1 MHKKMKKIINLILC
15 FAVISALASSC
26 DNLLKPESPSTY
38 ETETVYSNYNL
49 AEGTIFGITEA
60 FCIDKSY
67 RNRFLPW
74 YGYNTDIEWYNTYNP
89 GGDQG
94 KSDIG
99 IYDCKPTNGQLDE
112 AEGCYTLMYTAIER
126 ANLAIE
132 GLRKYG
138 NTAEDANMAYLLGEA
153 LTLRA
158 MVYYDLCKAWGDVP
172 ARFEPVTSETTYL
185 PKSSREVI
193 FKQLLTDLD
202 EAISYLPYPGTTAA
216 TRRTDRINKVFAEGL
231 YARIALMASG
241 YALRPAEGMVGTGD
255 LGSVCLPY
263 DAELSKDKLYP
274 KALDYLKDAISN
286 GGCHLEPDYEAY
298 WKRQNAKQNLTFDGE
313 TLYVIPFG
321 DKRGQWN
328 NYFAVRADAGT
339 EFNTYTSARGG
350 AAGPLP
356 YLWWK
361 FDEKD
366 VRRDLTCANYRW
378 DDATGGLIP
387 TGIAS
392 WYFAKYRYD
401 WQVEPASNADDGIKP
416 VVMRYSDIL
425 LMAAEIENELSGPT
439 TDAKNW
445 LLAVRSRAFKGSE
458 DAAEAYV
465 NAISGKEAFFDA
477 IVDERAFEFCGEFL
491 RKADLIR
498 WNLLKTKLDEAKAEL
513 RALRDHTGYYAGL
526 PDNIY
531 TQYDEATH
539 TITFYGF
546 RAGENDKPKGNWDV
560 SKNYYA
566 KVADEKGKDTGLYDG
581 RIDGLYAHGDQME
594 WYMYWPIFSNQI
606 TSSVNKL
613 VNDYYY
619 E

>member
-1 MHKKMKKIINLILC
+1 MKKFIQFVLSI
-15 FAVISALASSC
+15 AVISALASSC
-26 DNLLKPESPSTY
+26 DDLLKPESPSTY
-38 ETETVYSNYNL
+38 DTETVFANYNL
-49 AEGTIFGITEA
+49 AEGAIFGITEA

-89 GGDQG
+89 GGDGG

-99 IYDCKPTNGQLDE
+99 IYNCLPSNGQLNE

-126 ANLAIE
+126 ANLAID
-132 GLRKYG
+132 GLRKHG
-138 NTAEDANMAYLLGEA
+138 NVDQDANMAYLLGEA

-193 FKQLLTDLD
+193 FKQILGDLD
-202 EAISYLPYPGTTAA
+202 EAINYLPYPGKTTA

-241 YALRPAEGMVGTGD
+241 YALRPAEGMVGTHD

-263 DAELSKDKLYP
+263 DPELAKSELYP
-274 KALDYLKDAISN
+274 KALAYLKDAIEN

-298 WKRQNAKQNLTFDGE
+298 WKRQNAKQNLAFDGE

-328 NYFAVRADAGT
+328 NYFALRVDVNT
-339 EFNTYTSARGG
+339 KYNTYANGARGG

-361 FDEKD
+361 YDERD

-378 DDATGGLIP
+378 NADEDGYAP
-387 TGIAS
+387 SGIAT
-392 WYFAKYRYD
+392 WYFGKYRFD
-401 WQVEPASNADDGIKP
+401 WQNEPASSADDGIKP
-416 VVMRYSDIL
+416 VVMRYADIL

-439 TDAKNW
+439 ADAKRW
-445 LLAVRSRAFKGSE
+445 FTEVRRRAFKGNE
-458 DAAEAYV
+458 EAAEDYV
-465 NAISGKEAFFDA
+465 NAIGGKEAFFNA
-477 IVDERAFEFCGEFL
+477 IVDERALEFCGEFL

-498 WNLLKTKLDEAKAEL
+498 WNMLRSKMDAAKSEL
-513 RALRDHTGYYAGL
+513 RALRDHTGAYANL
-526 PDNIY
+526 PTDIY
-531 TQYDEATH
+531 WQFDPATENL
-539 TITFYGF
+539 TIYGF
-546 RAGENDKPKGNWDV
+546 RPGETTKPKGNWKV
-560 SKNYYA
+560 SKGYYS
-566 KVADEKGKDTGLYDG
+566 KVADDSGKDTGLYDK
-581 RIDGLYAHGDQME
+581 RIDGIYEHGDQME

-606 TSSVNKL
+606 NSSVNKL

>member
-1 MHKKMKKIINLILC
+1 MHKKMKQFIQFILSI
-15 FAVISALASSC
+15 AVISALASSC

-38 ETETVYSNYNL
+38 DTETVFANYNL
-49 AEGTIFGITEA
+49 AEGAIFGITEA

-89 GGDQG
+89 GGDGG

-99 IYDCKPTNGQLDE
+99 IYNCLPSNGQLNE

-126 ANLAIE
+126 ANLAID
-132 GLRKYG
+132 GLRKLG
-138 NTAEDANMAYLLGEA
+138 NVEEDANMAYLLGEA

-193 FKQLLTDLD
+193 FKQILGDLD
-202 EAISYLPYPGTTAA
+202 EAINYLPYPNKAAA
-216 TRRTDRINKVFAEGL
+216 TRRSDRINKVFAEGL

-263 DAELSKDKLYP
+263 DAELAKSVLYP
-274 KALDYLKDAISN
+274 KALDYLKDAINN
-286 GGCHLEPDYEAY
+286 GGCHLDPDYEAY
-298 WKRQNAKQNLTFDGE
+298 WRRQNAKQNLSFDGE

-328 NYFAVRADAGT
+328 NYFALRVDGNT
-339 EFNTYTSARGG
+339 KYNTYSSARGG
-350 AAGPLP
+350 SAGPLP

-361 FDEKD
+361 YDERD

-378 DDATGGLIP
+378 NAAEDGYAP
-387 TGIAS
+387 TGIAN
-392 WYFAKYRYD
+392 WYFAKYRFD
-401 WQVEPASNADDGIKP
+401 WQNEPASSADDGIKP
-416 VVMRYSDIL
+416 VVMRYSDVL
-425 LMAAEIENELSGPT
+425 LMAAEIENELNGPT
-439 TDAKNW
+439 SDAKRW
-445 LLAVRSRAFKGSE
+445 LAEVRRRAFKGNEETAE
-458 DAAEAYV
+458 DYV
-465 NAISGKEAFFDA
+465 NAIGGKEAFFNA
-477 IVDERAFEFCGEFL
+477 IVDERALEFCGEFL

-498 WNLLKTKLDEAKAEL
+498 WNMLKSKMDEAKSEL
-513 RALRDHTGYYAGL
+513 RALRDHSGAYANLPEDIYY
-526 PDNIY
+526 
-531 TQYDEATH
+531 QFDEATEKL
-539 TITFYGF
+539 TIYGF
-546 RAGENDKPKGNWDV
+546 RPGENTKPKGNWKV
-560 SKNYYA
+560 SKGYYS
-566 KVADEKGKDTGLYDG
+566 KVADDSGKDTGLYDK
-581 RIDGLYAHGDQME
+581 RIDGIYEHGDQME

-606 TSSVNKL
+606 NSSVNKL